1 MGPERKKGVSMGG
14 GWGVMG
20 TEKEEARGKEE

>member
-1 MGPERKKGVSMGG
+1 MGPERKKEESVVGG
-14 GWGVMG
+14 EVMG